1 MSKLLSEKNSGL
13 MRFRC
18 ISISIIAVLLL
29 LLLGSNLLMLGH
41 FRNQSDREYRVDI
54 TRASSELA
62 VHFQD
67 CGDFR
72 FVFER
77 DGDGSFTTNIFPDW
91 DFDFKKYPSLLRV
104 STFQPEEVINHDY
117 EVREVCGKMVCFEY
131 EIKPDLRPLIYMN
144 IGMGLAIVVTAV
156 VLFYI
161 GNRVLRPFNKMSRYS
176 EELAR
181 GNLSTPMKAEK
192 NKFFGKFLWGINM
205 LRDNLESNKEREL
218 EMQKDKKTLILS
230 LSHDI
235 KTPLSA
241 IKLYTRALDEDLY
254 DTEEKKKEAIS
265 GIAHNASE
273 IEKYVSEIV
282 TASKEDFLDLQVQM
296 QDVYL
301 NGILDR
307 IEVLY
312 KEKFS
317 QLHTDFSI
325 SGHTD
330 VLVSADPER
339 LEEVMQNVL
348 ENAIKYG
355 DGKKVSISFSDEEDC
370 RLITI
375 SNSGCSLK
383 EEEIPHLFE
392 SFYRGSNASNVKGSG
407 LGLYI
412 ARTLM
417 RMMDGDIFVR
427 ILPSV
432 KENHTGDFAVTLVV
446 RKA

>member
-1 MSKLLSEKNSGL
+1 
-13 MRFRC
+13 
-18 ISISIIAVLLL
+18 
-29 LLLGSNLLMLGH
+29 
-41 FRNQSDREYRVDI
+41 
-54 TRASSELA
+54 
-62 VHFQD
+62 
-67 CGDFR
+67 
-72 FVFER
+72 
-77 DGDGSFTTNIFPDW
+77 
-91 DFDFKKYPSLLRV
+91 
-104 STFQPEEVINHDY
+104 
-117 EVREVCGKMVCFEY
+117 
-131 EIKPDLRPLIYMN
+131 
-144 IGMGLAIVVTAV
+144 
-156 VLFYI
+156 
-161 GNRVLRPFNKMSRYS
+161 
-176 EELAR
+176 
-181 GNLSTPMKAEK
+181 
-192 NKFFGKFLWGINM
+192 
-205 LRDNLESNKEREL
+205 
-218 EMQKDKKTLILS
+218 
-230 LSHDI
+230 
-235 KTPLSA
+235 
-241 IKLYTRALDEDLY
+241 
-254 DTEEKKKEAIS
+254 
-265 GIAHNASE
+265 
-273 IEKYVSEIV
+273 
-282 TASKEDFLDLQVQM
+282 M

-355 DGKKVSISFSDEEDC
+355 DGKKVAISFSDEEDC

-407 LGLYI
+407 LGMYI

-417 RMMDGDIFVR
+417 RMMEGDIYAR
-427 ILPSV
+427 IISSGE
-432 KENHTGDFAVTLVV
+432 ENHTGDFAVTLVV

>member
-1 MSKLLSEKNSGL
+1 MLKFLL
-13 MRFRC
+13 
-18 ISISIIAVLLL
+18 
-29 LLLGSNLLMLGH
+29 
-41 FRNQSDREYRVDI
+41 
-54 TRASSELA
+54 
-62 VHFQD
+62 
-67 CGDFR
+67 
-72 FVFER
+72 
-77 DGDGSFTTNIFPDW
+77 
-91 DFDFKKYPSLLRV
+91 
-104 STFQPEEVINHDY
+104 
-117 EVREVCGKMVCFEY
+117 
-131 EIKPDLRPLIYMN
+131 KPI
-144 IGMGLAIVVTAV
+144 
-156 VLFYI
+156 
-161 GNRVLRPFNKMSRYS
+161 
-176 EELAR
+176 
-181 GNLSTPMKAEK
+181 KAEK

-218 EMQKDKKTLILS
+218 ELQKDKKTLILS

-241 IKLYTRALDEDLY
+241 IKLYTKALDEDLY

-282 TASKEDFLDLQVQM
+282 TASKEDFLDLQVQV

-325 SGHTD
+325 SDHSD

-392 SFYRGSNASNVKGSG
+392 SFYRGSNSVHVKGSG

-417 RMMDGDIFVR
+417 RMMDGDIYVH
-427 ILPSV
+427 IISSD

>member
-1 MSKLLSEKNSGL
+1 MSKLLSGKNSGM

-54 TRASSELA
+54 ARASSELS

-67 CGDFR
+67 CGDFQ

-77 DGDGSFTTNIFPDW
+77 DGNGSFTTHIFPDW
-91 DFDFKKYPSLLRV
+91 GFDFEKYPSLLRV

-117 EVREVCGKMVCFEY
+117 EVREVCGKMVWFEY
-131 EIKPDLRPLIYMN
+131 EIKPDYRPLIYMN
-144 IGMGLAIVVTAV
+144 IGMVLSIVVTSF

-218 EMQKDKKTLILS
+218 ELQKDKKTLILS

-241 IKLYTRALDEDLY
+241 IKLYTRALDEELY

-301 NGILDR
+301 NGILER

-355 DGKKVSISFSDEEDC
+355 DGEKVAISFSDEEDC

-427 ILPSV
+427 ILPSE

>member
-1 MSKLLSEKNSGL
+1 MN
-13 MRFRC
+13 RFRC
-18 ISISIIAVLLL
+18 ISIAIIVVFLLFL
-29 LLLGSNLLMLGH
+29 AACDLLMIRHLQ
-41 FRNQSDREYRVDI
+41 NNSDREYRVDI
-54 TRASSELA
+54 SRACSELSM
-62 VHFQD
+62 HFQD
-67 CGDFR
+67 SGDFR
-72 FVFER
+72 FSFTREENA
-77 DGDGSFTTNIFPDW
+77 SFTTHVFPDW
-91 DFDFKKYPSLLRV
+91 DFDITKYPSLLRV

-117 EVREVCGKMVCFEY
+117 EVREVCGKMICFEY
-131 EIKPDLRPLIYMN
+131 EIKPDYRPLIYMN
-144 IGMGLAIVVTAV
+144 IGMGLAIVTMAF

-161 GNRVLRPFNKMSRYS
+161 GNRVLRPFHKMSRYS
-176 EELAR
+176 EELAK
-181 GNLSTPMKAEK
+181 GNLSTPIKAEK

-218 EMQKDKKTLILS
+218 ELQKDKKTLILS

-282 TASKEDFLDLQVQM
+282 TASKEDFLDLQVQI

-301 NGILDR
+301 NGILER

-312 KEKFS
+312 NEKFS
-317 QLHTDFSI
+317 QLHTAFSI
-325 SGHTD
+325 SSHED
-330 VLVSADPER
+330 VLVSADPAR

-375 SNSGCSLK
+375 TNTGCSLK
-383 EEEIPHLFE
+383 EEELPHLFE
-392 SFYRGSNASNVKGSG
+392 SFYRGSNASHVKGSG
-407 LGLYI
+407 LGMYI

-417 RMMDGDIFVR
+417 RMMDGDIYAR
-427 ILPSV
+427 IQSSG